1 MIIRADGA
9 ILTNDHVIDGADPL
23 TSSAR
28 WPTRRFTVR
37 AVTSDYRSDLAVLR
51 IDAAG
56 LPEARI
62 GNVAAVRQGHFC
74 MVMGNPFGVAAEGK
88 PAMSFGIIS
97 ALGRPMSS
105 LLSPLDERYYGN
117 LIETDARINLG
128 NSGGPLLNIR
138 GEVIGI
144 TTAVSSRSGGVEGV
158 GYAIP
163 MDERTRSIVA
173 QLLRGE
179 QVEYGYLGVHLEPP
193 TDELREAAG
202 VPARVG
208 AVISEVEPDT
218 PAAQAKLAAGD
229 LVVDF
234 GGTAV
239 NDMDQL
245 IRMVGASRVGVPVEV
260 TFYRDGLRQTVQVTP
275 ARRDVVPGVN
285 YQPPFPWRGMV
296 VADIT
301 PDLRDRY
308 SIDENVTGVV
318 ITSIDE
324 AVLEHVEA
332 PLRDEVRR
340 AVLNASTA
348 RRGQHLSDEETGLEP
363 QGSPNQPR
371 RQRPRR
377 RSKPPRPTE
386 N

>member
-1 MIIRADGA
+1 
-9 ILTNDHVIDGADPL
+9 
-23 TSSAR
+23 
-28 WPTRRFTVR
+28 
-37 AVTSDYRSDLAVLR
+37 
-51 IDAAG
+51 
-56 LPEARI
+56 
-62 GNVAAVRQGHFC
+62 
-74 MVMGNPFGVAAEGK
+74 
-88 PAMSFGIIS
+88 
-97 ALGRPMSS
+97 
-105 LLSPLDERYYGN
+105 
-117 LIETDARINLG
+117 
-128 NSGGPLLNIR
+128 
-138 GEVIGI
+138 
-144 TTAVSSRSGGVEGV
+144 
-158 GYAIP
+158 
-163 MDERTRSIVA
+163 VA

-340 AVLNASTA
+340 AWCSTHQRHA
-348 RRGQHLSDEETGLEP
+348 VGSIYQMKKLVSSLK
-363 QGSPNQPR
+363 GSPNQPR
-371 RQRPRR
+371 GNDLAVEVNLPARPKTEGLTGDPRPEPRR
-377 RSKPPRPTE
+377 RGNAVSRREKHKA
-386 N
+386 